1 MNYEQ
6 FLHENNWTEKKI
18 FLVNMTQEE
27 NHYFSQLMMRGIAK
41 SLHQGKRVAVIV
53 NKKWY
58 SNGVI
63 CHDCGYVPQC
73 RKCSV
78 SIGYHKTWNDYKM
91 WLCHICKEQYEIPT
105 KCNHCGSK
113 QIRPFGM
120 WTQQVAEYLEQEFDC
135 KTLLVES
142 EKANSFAKIQRLREQ
157 LKESKNTP
165 QILVWTSL
173 LRTAIPEYPLD
184 LVIFLNA
191 DLGLNIPDYNAAEKN
206 FLFLYDAFVKHEDAN
221 FIVQSFNPDHYSIRN
236 ACKMDMK
243 AFTDEDLIFRKT
255 HGYPPFADLCVI
267 LYKHDIEERLFTKVD
282 TLYKE
287 LLYLKEKYQ
296 VSDIEIYSTP
306 PLIYKIFGKYRYNI
320 ILKWPQLRNFMDIV
334 YTKLN
339 LGAKWFK
346 INRNAD
352 TIV

>member
-6 FLHENNWTEKKI
+6 FQHTINWKEKNI
-18 FLVNMTQEE
+18 FLVNMSQEMG
-27 NHYFSQLMMRGIAK
+27 HYFSQLMTRGIGK
-41 SLHQGKRVAVIV
+41 MLHQKKRIAIIV

-63 CHDCGYVPQC
+63 CHDCGHVPQC
-73 RKCSV
+73 KRCSV
-78 SIGYHKTWNDYKM
+78 SIGYHKTGNDFQM
-91 WLCHICKEQYEIPT
+91 GLCHICKEQYPYPT
-105 KCNHCGSK
+105 QCEHCGSK
-113 QIRPFGM
+113 EIRPFGM
-120 WTQQVAEYLEQEFDC
+120 GTQQVSEYLEQEFGC
-135 KTLLVES
+135 QTLLVES
-142 EKANSFAKIQRLREQ
+142 DKANSFAKIQRLREQ
-157 LKESKNTP
+157 LATYKDTP
-165 QILVWTSL
+165 PILVGTSL

-206 FLFLYDAFVKHEDAN
+206 FLFLYDAFVKHEKAN
-221 FIVQSFNPDHYSIRN
+221 FIVQSFNPDHYSIRR
-236 ACKMDMK
+236 ACKMDPK
-243 AFTDEDLIFRKT
+243 GFEVEDTIFRKAHT
-255 HGYPPFADLCVI
+255 YPPFAELCVI

-296 VSDIEIYSTP
+296 FHDLEIYSTP

-320 ILKWPQLRNFMDIV
+320 ILKGPELRNFMDIV

-339 LGAKWFK
+339 LAGKGFK
-346 INRNAD
+346 VNWNAD

>member
-6 FLHENNWTEKKI
+6 FHHDIHGKEKDI

-27 NHYFSQLMMRGIAK
+27 NHYFSQLMTRGIAK
-41 SLHQGKRVAVIV
+41 YLRQNKRIAVIV

-63 CHDCGYVPQC
+63 CHDCGFVPQC
-73 RKCSV
+73 KRCSV
-78 SIGYHKTWNDYKM
+78 SINYHKMPNDYKM
-91 WLCHICKEQYEIPT
+91 WLCHICKEQYEVPT
-105 KCNHCGSK
+105 KCEQCWSK

-120 WTQQVAEYLEQEFDC
+120 GTQQVAEYLEQEFAC

-142 EKANSFAKIQRLREQ
+142 EKANSFAKIKRLRDQ
-157 LKESKNTP
+157 LTEIKWKP
-165 QILVWTSL
+165 PILVGTSL
-173 LRTAIPEYPLD
+173 LRTPIPEYPLD

-191 DLGLNIPDYNAAEKN
+191 DLWLNIPDYNAAEKN
-206 FLFLYDAFVKHEDAN
+206 FLFLYDAFVKHESAS
-221 FIVQSFNPDHYSIRN
+221 FVVQSFNPDHYSIRN
-236 ACKMDMK
+236 ACKLSLPL
-243 AFTDEDLIFRKT
+243 FTEEDNVFRKT
-255 HGYPPFADLCVI
+255 HGYPPFAELCVI

-287 LLYLKEKYQ
+287 LLYLREKYQ
-296 VSDIEIYSTP
+296 FEDLEIYSTP

-320 ILKWPQLRNFMDIV
+320 ILKWPQVRNFMDIV

-339 LGAKWFK
+339 LGTKWFK